1 MNRAIARQ
9 TLKSKML
16 QRKFSLQSKNG
27 IVKNISAKRLVKAA
41 ASQDLK
47 KE

>member
-16 QRKFSLQSKNG
+16 RRKFSFQSKNG
-27 IVKNISAKRLVKAA
+27 IIKTVSAKRLVRAA
-41 ASQDLK
+41 AIQDLK